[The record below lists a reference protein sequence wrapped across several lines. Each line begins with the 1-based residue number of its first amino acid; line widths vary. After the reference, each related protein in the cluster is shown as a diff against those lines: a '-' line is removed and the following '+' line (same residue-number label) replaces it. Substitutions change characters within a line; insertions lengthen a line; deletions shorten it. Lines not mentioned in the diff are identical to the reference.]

1 MKSPVGG
8 HWETTLSPV
17 TALAAPLY
25 VATGV
30 LIVAG
35 LAKLRSPSATAS
47 SLRELRVPS
56 PLTSA
61 RLLGAYEV
69 ALGVAAVVV
78 GSPLLW
84 GLVGLSYL
92 GFTGFVLWAL
102 GDKSRVGSCGCF
114 GREDTPATNGH
125 LVFNAVAAAMAL
137 LAVINP
143 VELSSFDGSAFEA
156 LLAVTLIAIGI
167 TLSITAMTVLPRTL
181 QAASPQSVPAV
192 AQFAL
197 TSSGPNSKERRT

>member
-1 MKSPVGG
+1 M
-8 HWETTLSPV
+8 
-17 TALAAPLY
+17 TAFAAPLY

-56 PLTSA
+56 PLVSA

-69 ALGVAAVVV
+69 VLGVAAFVF
-78 GSPLLW
+78 GSPILW
-84 GLVGLSYL
+84 GLVGLSYIS
-92 GFTGFVLWAL
+92 FTGFVLWAL

-125 LVFNAVAAAMAL
+125 LVFNATAGAIAL
-137 LAVINP
+137 LAVFNP
-143 VELSSFDGSAFEA
+143 VELSSFDGTAFEA
-156 LLAVTLIAIGI
+156 VLAIALVAVGI

-181 QAASPQSVPAV
+181 LAASPHSEPAV

-197 TSSGPNSKERRT
+197 TTNRNSKESRS